1 MSGLPVLRSGP
12 VTLRSPVPEDIGDR
26 LRVGAMPEFVT
37 MCGGV
42 PDTRT
47 PYTESQAQ
55 AWYERAAAE
64 PYGWCVQVEGRCIGA
79 ARLHT
84 LDAENRRA
92 RYAIGI
98 FDPSAWG
105 HGYGT
110 RATRL
115 VIRFAFEDMSL
126 HRVDLRVLAYNARAI
141 ACYKRCGFR
150 REGMER
156 EGAWVGN
163 RWHNNVMM
171 SILEREYRQLR
182 ESWAAQES
190 MQAQPV
196 CSSRPARYQGQHR
209 T

>member
-1 MSGLPVLRSGP
+1 MSTLPVLRSGP
-12 VTLRSPVPEDIGDR
+12 VTLRPPVPEDIADR
-26 LRVGAMPEFVT
+26 LRIGAVPEFVT

-47 PYTESQAQ
+47 PYTEAQAQ
-55 AWYERAAAE
+55 TWYEQAAAE
-64 PYGWCVQVEGRCIGA
+64 LYGWCIQVEGRCIGA

-115 VIRFAFEDMSL
+115 VIRFAFEDLAL

-141 ACYKRCGFR
+141 ACYTRCGLR
-150 REGMER
+150 QEGVER
-156 EGAWVGN
+156 DGAWVGDA
-163 RWHNNVMM
+163 WHDDVMM
-171 SILEREYRQLR
+171 SILEHEYRQLR
-182 ESWAAQES
+182 DSWGDTEG
-190 MQAQPV
+190 
-196 CSSRPARYQGQHR
+196 C
-209 T
+209 